1 MKEMEE
7 DGDHLEKLIQVSQMV
22 VEEVGEQLRRTML
35 LQKEKQV
42 DGDLQKQTKDLRMKE
57 IAQTLPKVGETAK
70 EDLVLQV
77 GEQIKIMML
86 VLLEDLEVDGVT
98 TITKE
103 VAIILRKDLEE
114 DHLITIT
121 IIMEDI
127 KSLKK
132 EIDKEEVGD
141 SIIIII
147 ARMEVVGVVVKGILI
162 AHGKITIL
170 AVKLV
175 EVDGKIITIMD
186 LISGKE
192 IAKKMILAEDGD

>member
-1 MKEMEE
+1 
-7 DGDHLEKLIQVSQMV
+7 
-22 VEEVGEQLRRTML
+22 
-35 LQKEKQV
+35 
-42 DGDLQKQTKDLRMKE
+42 
-57 IAQTLPKVGETAK
+57 
-70 EDLVLQV
+70 
-77 GEQIKIMML
+77 MML
-86 VLLEDLEVDGVT
+86 VLLEDLEVDGVTT

>member
-1 MKEMEE
+1 
-7 DGDHLEKLIQVSQMV
+7 
-22 VEEVGEQLRRTML
+22 
-35 LQKEKQV
+35 
-42 DGDLQKQTKDLRMKE
+42 
-57 IAQTLPKVGETAK
+57 
-70 EDLVLQV
+70 
-77 GEQIKIMML
+77 MML
-86 VLLEDLEVDGVT
+86 VLLEVLEVDGVTT

-114 DHLITIT
+114 DHLTTIT

-147 ARMEVVGVVVKGILI
+147 ARMEVVGVVKGILI